1 MKTKP
6 KPMPKF
12 HHRAKA
18 RSLAR
23 KCSLAVVAGLALV
36 LLASCANNN
45 RPRPGGPTSNLDTKA
60 WNTPQPWEGGAQ
72 FGMFPQSR

>member
-1 MKTKP
+1 MKLHSKP
-6 KPMPKF
+6 LSDRRRIHPLPQ
-12 HHRAKA
+12 KA
-18 RSLAR
+18 ALS
-23 KCSLAVVAGLALV
+23 VVAGLALV